1 MLNEALKLIKL
12 AYEDGRTFLLE
23 HEAKSLCMLYNIPTT
38 LFKVA
43 QDVDEALQAAREIG
57 YPVVIKIISRDI
69 IHKSDVGGVIVN
81 IRSDEEAINA
91 CKIIENNVL
100 RHNPNAKIDGFLVE
114 KMAQPTTE
122 VIVGMIKDP
131 QFGPA
136 IMFGLGGIF
145 VEVLKDVSFRVVP
158 LTRYDAEEMIKEIKA
173 YPILKGI
180 RGRPP
185 ADIEALINII
195 LNVSK
200 MSSEISEI
208 NQIDLNPIFTYPKG
222 AITVDARIIL
232 EKRQL

>member
-1 MLNEALKLIKL
+1 MSENALKIIKS
-12 AYEDGRTFLLE
+12 AYEDGRNFLLE
-23 HEAKSLCMLYNIPTT
+23 HEAKSICRLYGIPTT
-38 LFKVA
+38 LFRVA
-43 QDVDEALQAAREIG
+43 RNADEALKVAREIG

-69 IHKSDVGGVIVN
+69 IHKSDVGGVVVN
-81 IRSDEEAINA
+81 IRSDEEVVNA
-91 CKIIENNVL
+91 CEMIKNNVSKYS
-100 RHNPNAKIDGFLVE
+100 PNARIDGFLVE

-185 ADIEALINII
+185 VDIEALINII
-195 LNVSK
+195 LNVSRL
-200 MSSEISEI
+200 SFEISEI
-208 NQIDLNPIFTYPKG
+208 NQIDLNPIFTYPRG

-232 EKRQL
+232 EKDS

>member
-1 MLNEALKLIKL
+1 VSENALKIIKS
-12 AYEDGRTFLLE
+12 AYEDGRNFLLE
-23 HEAKSLCMLYNIPTT
+23 HEAKSICRLYGIPTT
-38 LFKVA
+38 LFRVVRN
-43 QDVDEALQAAREIG
+43 VDEALQVAKEIG

-69 IHKSDVGGVIVN
+69 IHKSDVGGVVVN
-81 IRSDEEAINA
+81 IGSDEEVVNA
-91 CKIIENNVL
+91 CEIIKNNIL
-100 RHNPNAKIDGFLVE
+100 KHNPNARIDGFLVE

-122 VIVGMIKDP
+122 VIVGMIKDS

-200 MSSEISEI
+200 MSFEISEI

-232 EKRQL
+232 EKR

>member
-1 MLNEALKLIKL
+1 VLNDALKIIES
-12 AYEDGRTFLLE
+12 AYEDGRNFLLE
-23 HEAKSLCMLYNIPTT
+23 HEAKSICRLYGIPTT
-38 LFKVA
+38 IFRVA
-43 QDVDEALQAAREIG
+43 RDLDEALQAAREIG

-69 IHKSDVGGVIVN
+69 IHKSDVGGVVVN
-81 IRSDEEAINA
+81 VRSDEEVINA
-91 CKIIENNVL
+91 CKMIRDNVL
-100 RHNPNAKIDGFLVE
+100 RYNPNARISGFLVE
-114 KMAQPTTE
+114 QMAQPTTE
-122 VIVGMIKDP
+122 VIVGMIKDS

-180 RGRPP
+180 RGKPP

-195 LNVSK
+195 LSVSK
-200 MSSEISEI
+200 MSFEISEI

-232 EKRQL
+232 EKR